1 MERVEERLVVT
12 MYVGP
17 KKKEKFRHWGTVVEC
32 TIMGLALCTI
42 VLAVFIFFNVSE
54 MLRWL
59 PLMFLLAA
67 LVNVISAMKA
77 LYYGRKLAGLG
88 LFLSSV
94 AIVAFAVI
102 SYITLWI

>member
-1 MERVEERLVVT
+1 

-17 KKKEKFRHWGTVVEC
+17 KKKEKFKHWGTVVEG
-32 TIMGLALCTI
+32 TIIGLAICTI
-42 VLAVFIFFNVSE
+42 VLAGFIFFNVSE
-54 MLRWL
+54 MLKWL

-67 LVNVISAMKA
+67 FVNVISAMKA

>member
-1 MERVEERLVVT
+1 MKERRSM

-17 KKKEKFRHWGTVVEC
+17 KKKEKFKHWGTVVEF
-32 TIMGLALCTI
+32 TIMGLGLCTI
-42 VLAVFIFFNVSE
+42 VLAGFIFLNLDE
-54 MLRWL
+54 MLGWL

-67 LVNVISAMKA
+67 LVNVISSMKA

-88 LFLSSV
+88 LFLVS
-94 AIVAFAVI
+94 AGIMAFAVV

>member
-1 MERVEERLVVT
+1 

-17 KKKEKFRHWGTVVEC
+17 KKKEKFRHWGTVVEG
-32 TIMGLALCTI
+32 TIIGLALCTI
-42 VLAVFIFFNVSE
+42 VLAGFIFFNVNE
-54 MLRWL
+54 MLKWL

-88 LFLSSV
+88 LLLTSAAV
-94 AIVAFAVI
+94 TAFAVV
-102 SYITLWI
+102 SYITLWM

>member
-1 MERVEERLVVT
+1 

-17 KKKEKFRHWGTVVEC
+17 KKKEKFRHWGAVVEC
-32 TIMGLALCTI
+32 TIMGLGLCTI
-42 VLAVFIFFNVSE
+42 LLAILIFCNVGE
-54 MLRWL
+54 MLKWL

-67 LVNVISAMKA
+67 LVNVISSMKA

-88 LFLSSV
+88 LFLVSAGV
-94 AIVAFAVI
+94 TAFAVV

>member
-1 MERVEERLVVT
+1 

-32 TIMGLALCTI
+32 TIMGLGLCTI
-42 VLAVFIFFNVSE
+42 LLAVLIFCNVRE

-67 LVNVISAMKA
+67 LVNSISSVKA
-77 LYYGRKLAGLG
+77 LYYGRTLAGIG
-88 LFLSSV
+88 LFLASV
-94 AIVAFAVI
+94 GIAAFAVI
-102 SYITLWI
+102 SYITLWV